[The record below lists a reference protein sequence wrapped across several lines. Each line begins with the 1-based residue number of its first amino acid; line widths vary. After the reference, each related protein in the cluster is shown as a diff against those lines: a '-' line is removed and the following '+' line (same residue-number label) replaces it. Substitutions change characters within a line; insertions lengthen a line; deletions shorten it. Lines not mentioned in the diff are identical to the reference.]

1 MTDAVKMAI
10 EALRWIV
17 EREKSASSAAALEMA
32 RAATDALDK
41 IAALE
46 QAGEPVDEND
56 SALLARLIDASRED
70 MVDIVMTL
78 NRGVRYLKR
87 KYGKP
92 NPALSTPTPAQ
103 VEPLS
108 VADAWQDLVHKSD
121 RTSPEEYPDM
131 ALITREELADYMQS
145 AQSRGQAFD
154 GEGEELKPL
163 LPPAAVE
170 SGDYLEGW
178 MDGQTYLI
186 LAHGGTAALSSAK
199 RGEA

>member
-10 EALRWIV
+10 ERIKARFHPHYGIDG
-17 EREKSASSAAALEMA
+17 ASDSKQLASDCQTL
-32 RAATDALDK
+32 
-41 IAALE
+41 IAAIE

-108 VADAWQDLVHKSD
+108 VADAWQDLVDKSD

-154 GEGEELKPL
+154 GEGE
-163 LPPAAVE
+163 AAA
-170 SGDYLEGW
+170 LRIGW
-178 MDGQTYLI
+178 WNDMRRRGVSQENAI
-186 LAHGGTAALSSAK
+186 LAINAALSSAK
-199 RGEA
+199 RGEEG